1 MKHMNKATL
10 LTLLATLFS
19 TPMATAMEAALDSI
33 EANNTMLSAL
43 HQQNEAERL
52 SNNTGLN
59 LEDPEVEFTY
69 MWGQPSEVPNK
80 VAVGVSQ
87 SFDFA
92 TLSGAKRRV
101 ATRQNDMLALQY
113 KQARVELLKEAR
125 IALVNLIYNNAV
137 TALDNRKLG
146 EYRQLA
152 ETQRIALERGD
163 ANVIGLNKINLEL
176 VAVENEV
183 SLNKIEREA
192 ILLDLQRLNGG
203 KELSMYKVTYPAENL
218 PLTFEEFYA
227 QAEMTSPMLAYVRS
241 EIELSREQLSL
252 TKSEG
257 LPTFSVGYVNELMA
271 GDNHHGVAVGLSIPL
286 WSNSGKVKAAKAAV
300 VAAQAQSDDAVAQ
313 FYGNVRS
320 QYERTMSL
328 RKTARE
334 YASIVKKLSSTEYLT
349 KALQAG
355 QISIVDYINE
365 NKLYYEAIEK
375 SLEAER
381 DYRLALAELQSYLD

>member
-1 MKHMNKATL
+1 MKHINKATL
-10 LTLLATLFS
+10 LILLATLFNTS
-19 TPMATAMEAALDSI
+19 LASAMEAALDSI

-43 HQQNEAERL
+43 RSQNEAERL

-80 VAVGVSQ
+80 IGVGVSQ

-101 ATRQNDMLALQY
+101 ASRQNDMLALQY

-137 TALDNRKLG
+137 CALDNRKLR
-146 EYRQLA
+146 EYKHLA
-152 ETQRIALERGD
+152 ETQRIALDRGD
-163 ANVIGLNKINLEL
+163 ANVIGLNKITLEL

-183 SLNKIEREA
+183 SLNMIEREA
-192 ILLDLQRLNGG
+192 LLLDIKRLNGG
-203 KELSMYKVTYPAENL
+203 KALDVDNIVYPMVDI
-218 PLTFEEFYA
+218 PLTFDEFYA
-227 QAEMTSPMLAYVRS
+227 QAEMTNPMLAYVRS
-241 EIELSREQLSL
+241 EIELSREMLSL

-257 LPTFSVGYVNELMA
+257 LPSFSVGYVNELVA

-300 VAAQAQSDDAVAQ
+300 VAAQAQSDDAVVQ
-313 FYGNVRS
+313 FYGNVKT
-320 QYERTMSL
+320 QYERTMLL
-328 RKTARE
+328 RKTAYE
-334 YASIVKKLSSTEYLT
+334 YASIVKQLSSTDYLD
-349 KALQAG
+349 KALRAG

-365 NKLYYEAIEK
+365 NKLYYDALEK

>member
-43 HQQNEAERL
+43 RQQNEAERL

-163 ANVIGLNKINLEL
+163 ANVIGLNKI
-176 VAVENEV
+176 
-183 SLNKIEREA
+183 EREA

-227 QAEMTSPMLAYVRS
+227 QAEMISPMLAYVRS

>member
-1 MKHMNKATL
+1 
-10 LTLLATLFS
+10 
-19 TPMATAMEAALDSI
+19 
-33 EANNTMLSAL
+33 
-43 HQQNEAERL
+43 
-52 SNNTGLN
+52 
-59 LEDPEVEFTY
+59 
-69 MWGQPSEVPNK
+69 
-80 VAVGVSQ
+80 
-87 SFDFA
+87 
-92 TLSGAKRRV
+92 
-101 ATRQNDMLALQY
+101 
-113 KQARVELLKEAR
+113 
-125 IALVNLIYNNAV
+125 
-137 TALDNRKLG
+137 
-146 EYRQLA
+146 
-152 ETQRIALERGD
+152 
-163 ANVIGLNKINLEL
+163 
-176 VAVENEV
+176 
-183 SLNKIEREA
+183 
-192 ILLDLQRLNGG
+192 
-203 KELSMYKVTYPAENL
+203 
-218 PLTFEEFYA
+218 
-227 QAEMTSPMLAYVRS
+227 MTSPMLAYVRS